1 MLLATQS
8 LDKTRWDLIASA
20 MLKYGCVEKWSKD
33 MVQKKWYEMHP
44 EHEYG
49 SEYEDSRAKRRM
61 TDEYEISAFSESR
74 HGLSYSLNET
84 SDNPLMSIHSNYL
97 DNTRSRTGSVASTHY
112 SIEQQV
118 AHHLKLE
125 LQE

>member
-1 MLLATQS
+1 
-8 LDKTRWDLIASA
+8 

-44 EHEYG
+44 ENDYG
-49 SEYEDSRAKRRM
+49 SEYEESKAKRRM
-61 TDEYEISAFSESR
+61 TDEYGIDAFADSR
-74 HGLSYSLNET
+74 NSLSYSLEG
-84 SDNPLMSIHSNYL
+84 SDNGALMSMHSNFM
-97 DNTRSRTGSVASTHY
+97 DDERSRTGSVASTHY